1 MAGIKDRYA
10 SPIDGRGSTRM
21 ADGGVSTFKSIV
33 RRGDSNPQ
41 RAWGTPDRPEA
52 NAPAGGRGGGGAL
65 GRGSSRPISGRGGG
79 GALGRGL
86 PRDLGDS
93 DGPPK
98 SDSPAAKTGRRRDQE
113 PPEAHRPL
121 TPKQAQLRGEAM
133 VTRAKAS
140 ARSKAPAD
148 TASPAAK
155 ASWWDKFSGDH
166 KLSADKSYSDYKK
179 LMGD

>member
-21 ADGGVSTFKSIV
+21 ADGGVSTFKSIL

-41 RAWGTPDRPEA
+41 RAWGTPDKPKAASYKPGPAVPYDEA
-52 NAPAGGRGGGGAL
+52 SNLGGVNA
-65 GRGSSRPISGRGGG
+65 SGK
-79 GALGRGL
+79 AK
-86 PRDLGDS
+86 
-93 DGPPK
+93 PK
-98 SDSPAAKTGRRRDQE
+98 TERRRDQE

-121 TPKQAQLRGEAM
+121 TPQQARLRGEAM

-140 ARSKAPAD
+140 APSKAPAD